1 MKECTT
7 SDPVNITLKVIGGK
21 WKPVILWYLKD
32 EIKRFNQLSKE
43 ISGITQ
49 KMLIQQ
55 LRELESDGIIKR
67 KVIPVI
73 PPHVQYSITDYGK
86 TLQPILITMAEWG
99 EIHSKRNSKPKL
111 KSKLDLT
118 KTGF

>member
-1 MKECTT
+1 MKQCTS

-43 ISGITQ
+43 ITGITQ

-55 LRELESDGIIKR
+55 LRELEQDGIIKR
-67 KVIPVI
+67 KVMPVI
-73 PPHVQYSITDYGK
+73 PPHVEYSITSYGQS
-86 TLQPILITMAEWG
+86 LQPILISMAEWG
-99 EIHSKRNSKPKL
+99 EGHTIKLGKR
-111 KSKLDLT
+111 
-118 KTGF
+118 KTNIK